1 MSRGD
6 EVMRLRLGEGNDPK
20 ITRDLSSVNHM
31 IHFHTHTYT
40 LRVQAAVDPNLPR
53 RRFHK
58 PNPSHAFLY
67 PMQAVT
73 PNDNTGQ

>member
-1 MSRGD
+1 MD
-6 EVMRLRLGEGNDPK
+6 VMI
-20 ITRDLSSVNHM
+20 ITEARSSHDFQV
-31 IHFHTHTYT
+31 IPTAQEFFKSKKSVSSQEIYT

-73 PNDNTGQ
+73 PNDNTGR